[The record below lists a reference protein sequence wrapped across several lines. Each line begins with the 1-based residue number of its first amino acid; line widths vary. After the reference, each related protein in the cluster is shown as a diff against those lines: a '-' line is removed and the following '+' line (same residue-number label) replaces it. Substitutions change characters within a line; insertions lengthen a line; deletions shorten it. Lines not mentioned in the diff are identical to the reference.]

1 MGFFPF
7 RSKCSGRGGTAP
19 LWERVRKKF
28 FFSMES
34 ISIPDS
40 SPTKNLSLS
49 FFVQPLDF
57 FLLHTLAVYY
67 MERRA
72 ARKKEKKTAI
82 NNIVHQVR
90 ANQKIK
96 AISLRSLRR
105 RTSRKVSSWIDFF
118 SCLTKPGTRN
128 PSQYSS
134 CTLAKNNQRTKKMK
148 QRRENTILVGGFSS
162 RPPSLSCLAS
172 RNANGGREEGKEKG
186 KKQELWHCSRNQG
199 EGSSSTIFL

>member
-7 RSKCSGRGGTAP
+7 RSKCSGRGGTARVGAP
-19 LWERVRKKF
+19 LGTSPKKA

-67 MERRA
+67 IERRA

-118 SCLTKPGTRN
+118 SSASQNQAHATRAN
-128 PSQYSS
+128 IHHAHSRKTTSGQ
-134 CTLAKNNQRTKKMK
+134 KK
-148 QRRENTILVGGFSS
+148 
-162 RPPSLSCLAS
+162 
-172 RNANGGREEGKEKG
+172 
-186 KKQELWHCSRNQG
+186 
-199 EGSSSTIFL
+199 